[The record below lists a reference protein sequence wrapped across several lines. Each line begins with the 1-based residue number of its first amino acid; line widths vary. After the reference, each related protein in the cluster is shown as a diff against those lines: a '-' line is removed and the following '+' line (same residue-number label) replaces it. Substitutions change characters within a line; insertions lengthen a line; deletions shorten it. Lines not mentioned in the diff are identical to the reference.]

1 LRLAVERDVQLYY
14 WMKLTREFEERVAK
28 LHRQNKIFGGV
39 YSGRG
44 QEALVVGTTVDL
56 KTEDVIFPLH
66 RDLGSF
72 LVKGADPKRLM
83 AQMLG
88 KEHGFARGKDSAL
101 HAGDPAHGIVGAT
114 SMLGSTLPVAA
125 GFALKFKL
133 RKEPHLALAYFG
145 EGAASRGDVHEAMNF
160 AGVHKLPVI
169 FVCENNHYAYST
181 PIDLQMAIANVA
193 DRAVAYGFKGIVC
206 DGNDLSAVVDAMA
219 VAIKRARGG
228 EGPTL
233 IECKTYRIAGH
244 SEHDAAKY
252 RNKAEIEEWQKK
264 DPVLRW
270 EKTLEARGQNLAQ
283 IRAEIE
289 AETQRIVGEA
299 VTFAE
304 ADADP
309 QASEALEDLY
319 ADA

>member
-1 LRLAVERDVQLYY
+1 
-14 WMKLTREFEERVAK
+14 
-28 LHRQNKIFGGV
+28 
-39 YSGRG
+39 
-44 QEALVVGTTVDL
+44 
-56 KTEDVIFPLH
+56 
-66 RDLGSF
+66 
-72 LVKGADPKRLM
+72 
-83 AQMLG
+83 
-88 KEHGFARGKDSAL
+88 
-101 HAGDPAHGIVGAT
+101 
-114 SMLGSTLPVAA
+114 MLGSTLPVAV

-133 RKEPHLALAYFG
+133 RKEPHVALAYFG

-181 PIDLQMAIANVA
+181 PINLQMAIPNVA
-193 DRAVAYGFKGIVC
+193 DRAVAYGFKGVVC
-206 DGNDLSAVVDAMA
+206 DGNDLGSVIDSMTMA
-219 VAIKRARGG
+219 LKRARGG

-233 IECKTYRIAGH
+233 IECKTYRISGH
-244 SEHDAAKY
+244 SEHDPAKY
-252 RNKAEIEEWQKK
+252 RNKGEIEEWQKK

-270 EKTLEARGQNLAQ
+270 EAILEKRGQDLAKL
-283 IRAEIE
+283 RTEIE

-319 ADA
+319 AEA

>member
-1 LRLAVERDVQLYY
+1 MERDLQLYY

-44 QEALVVGTTVDL
+44 QEAVVVGTTADL
-56 KTEDVIFPLH
+56 KLEDVIFPLH
-66 RDLGSF
+66 RDLGTF
-72 LVKGADPKRLM
+72 LVKGANPNRLM

-101 HAGDPAHGIVGAT
+101 HAGDPEHGIVGAT

-133 RKEPHLALAYFG
+133 RKEPRVAVAYFG

-181 PIDLQMAIANVA
+181 PLNLQMAIDNVA
-193 DRAVAYGFKGIVC
+193 DRAVAYGFKGLVC
-206 DGNDLSAVVDAMA
+206 DGNDLAAVIEAMSG
-219 VAIKRARGG
+219 AIKRARGG

-252 RNKAEIEEWQKK
+252 RSKAEIEEWAKK
-264 DPVLRW
+264 DPIQRW
-270 EKTLEARGQNLAQ
+270 ETYLEKKGENLAKV
-283 IRAEIE
+283 RAEIE
-289 AETQRIVGEA
+289 AECQRLVGDA

-319 ADA
+319 AE

>member
-1 LRLAVERDVQLYY
+1 MERDVQLYY

-44 QEALVVGTTVDL
+44 QEALVVGTTADL
-56 KTEDVIFPLH
+56 KLEDVIFPLH

-72 LVKGADPKRLM
+72 LVKGADPGRLM

-88 KEHGFARGKDSAL
+88 REHGFARGKDSAL
-101 HAGDPAHGIVGAT
+101 HAGDPSHGIIGAT

-133 RKEPHLALAYFG
+133 RKQPNVAVAYFG

-160 AGVHKLPVI
+160 AGIHKLPAI

-181 PIDLQMAIANVA
+181 PIDLQMAIPNVA
-193 DRAVAYGFKGIVC
+193 DRAAAYGFKGVVC
-206 DGNDLSAVVDAMA
+206 DGNDLAAVVEAMGA
-219 VAIKRARGG
+219 ALKRARGG

-233 IECKTYRIAGH
+233 IECKTYRISGH

-252 RNKAEIEEWQKK
+252 RQKSEIEEWQKK

-270 EKTLEARGQNLAQ
+270 EAVLQSRGHDLAK
-283 IRAEIE
+283 IRSEIE

-304 ADADP
+304 ADAEP
-309 QASEALEDLY
+309 QASEVFEDLY
-319 ADA
+319 AEA